1 VLRRWIFGLLIA
13 ALPCAA
19 QLRERQEAPVE
30 LPANMQDEDEGVPK
44 QTEYAFNPIQARKEF
59 TIGDFYAR
67 RGNHRGAAGRSLE
80 ATRWDPNYAEA
91 FWKLGRSR
99 QELDEPEEAA
109 KAYQRYLELD
119 PQGKQSKDARKR
131 LAEME
136 KAELEKKAKPSDSA
150 GKLDSEVASPAA
162 PDAPQ

>member
-1 VLRRWIFGLLIA
+1 VLHRWILGLLIA

-19 QLRERQEAPVE
+19 QLRERQEPPPE
-30 LPANMQDEDEGVPK
+30 LPAHMQDEDDDVAK

-67 RGNHRGAAGRSLE
+67 RGNHRGAAGRYLE

-99 QELDEPEEAA
+99 QELDEREEAA
-109 KAYQRYLELD
+109 KAYQKYLELE
-119 PQGKQSKDARKR
+119 PGGKHSKEARKR
-131 LAEME
+131 LAELA
-136 KAELEKKAKPSDSA
+136 KAGLEKKAKPSESA
-150 GKLDSEVASPAA
+150 GKPAA
-162 PDAPQ
+162 DVVSPSVR